1 MSVNCF
7 FAAQVMILETMK
19 SICIYHLQSWKPTFF
34 SRLLKLGLQL
44 ENMMAERERER
55 VTMII
60 NKRKLAIQW

>member
-1 MSVNCF
+1 MCVNCF

-44 ENMMAERERER
+44 ENMMAQR
-55 VTMII
+55 
-60 NKRKLAIQW
+60 

>member
-44 ENMMAERERER
+44 ENMMAQREREC
-55 VTMII
+55 V
-60 NKRKLAIQW
+60 